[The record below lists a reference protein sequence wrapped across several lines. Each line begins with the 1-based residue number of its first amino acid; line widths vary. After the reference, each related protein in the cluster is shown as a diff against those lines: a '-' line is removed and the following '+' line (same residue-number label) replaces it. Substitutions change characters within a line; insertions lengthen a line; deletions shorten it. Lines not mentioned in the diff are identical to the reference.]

1 MTVKE
6 LKEKL
11 EYAANE
17 NAEVMV
23 NTEHGE
29 LPIVYTIGHYEHGPF
44 IIECVDN

>member
-11 EYAANE
+11 E
-17 NAEVMV
+17 NAEVVV

-29 LPIVYTIGHYEHGPF
+29 LPVVCTIGHYMHEPF
-44 IIECVDN
+44 VIECVEC

>member
-11 EYAANE
+11 ENAWDE
-17 NAEVMV
+17 NAEVVV

-29 LPIVYTIGHYEHGPF
+29 LPVVCTIGHYMHEPF
-44 IIECVDN
+44 VIECVEC